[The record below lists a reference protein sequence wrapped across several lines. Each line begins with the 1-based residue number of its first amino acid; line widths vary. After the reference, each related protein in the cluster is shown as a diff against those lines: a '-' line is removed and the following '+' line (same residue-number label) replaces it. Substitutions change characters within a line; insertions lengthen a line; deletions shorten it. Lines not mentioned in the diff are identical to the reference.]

1 MPNQVLLSVG
11 SFVLAV
17 LVNYYIYPDSFV
29 LLSAE
34 SWTLPLLTLPVLF
47 KIGELLLLLLLITDK
62 LTW

>member
-1 MPNQVLLSVG
+1 MPNQVLLSVC

-17 LVNYYIYPDSFV
+17 LVNYYIYPDFV
-29 LLSAE
+29 LLSVE
-34 SWTLPLLTLPVLF
+34 SWTLPLLKLPVLF